1 MSVAR
6 VRWDNNMGEF
16 VPLHFTET
24 MIDHLEIDSVIHHV
38 DSDEARAQ
46 VRILERSNIDSFEF
60 VLTPL
65 QICSMSRPGCST
77 LLTRVRPA
85 AREGREEERILAQ
98 VNRRKR

>member
-38 DSDEARAQ
+38 DSDEAKAQ
-46 VRILERSNIDSFEF
+46 VRKSGNK
-60 VLTPL
+60 
-65 QICSMSRPGCST
+65 
-77 LLTRVRPA
+77 
-85 AREGREEERILAQ
+85 
-98 VNRRKR
+98 N

>member
-46 VRILERSNIDSFEF
+46 VRILERSNIDSLEF

-65 QICSMSRPGCST
+65 QTCSMSRQGCST
-77 LLTRVRPA
+77 LLMRVRPA

>member
-38 DSDEARAQ
+38 DSEEARAQ
-46 VRILERSNIDSFEF
+46 VSQTSLKLIGILH
-60 VLTPL
+60 V
-65 QICSMSRPGCST
+65 
-77 LLTRVRPA
+77 RVTV
-85 AREGREEERILAQ
+85 EC
-98 VNRRKR
+98 

>member
-46 VRILERSNIDSFEF
+46 VRTNSEKSKGVPFVCLIYINEAHIRSPDMLVKQLYIE
-60 VLTPL
+60 
-65 QICSMSRPGCST
+65 
-77 LLTRVRPA
+77 
-85 AREGREEERILAQ
+85 
-98 VNRRKR
+98 

>member
-1 MSVAR
+1 
-6 VRWDNNMGEF
+6 MGEF

-46 VRILERSNIDSFEF
+46 VRILERSNIDSFKF

-65 QICSMSRPGCST
+65 QICSMSRPDCST
-77 LLTRVRPA
+77 LLMRVRPA

>member
-38 DSDEARAQ
+38 DSEEARAQ
-46 VRILERSNIDSFEF
+46 VRQTSL
-60 VLTPL
+60 
-65 QICSMSRPGCST
+65 
-77 LLTRVRPA
+77 
-85 AREGREEERILAQ
+85 
-98 VNRRKR
+98 K

>member
-38 DSDEARAQ
+38 DSEEARAQ
-46 VRILERSNIDSFEF
+46 VRQTSKIPKEF
-60 VLTPL
+60 FVQGSLTK
-65 QICSMSRPGCST
+65 GC
-77 LLTRVRPA
+77 
-85 AREGREEERILAQ
+85 
-98 VNRRKR
+98 